1 MQTEISSEETSKKIN
16 DIMIPQIDI
25 KETKSSRRAT
35 SPIPIP
41 SPGPK
46 ISARKRLNSYGEPIT
61 THYPPFLSSPNSRII
76 TEASFTEQT
85 SEEVY
90 HTCTHNGIK

>member
-1 MQTEISSEETSKKIN
+1 MQTAISSEETSKKID

-25 KETKSSRRAT
+25 EETKSSRRAS

-46 ISARKRLNSYGEPIT
+46 ITERKRLSSYGEPIT

-76 TEASFTEQT
+76 TEASLTEKT
-85 SEEVY
+85 CEEVY